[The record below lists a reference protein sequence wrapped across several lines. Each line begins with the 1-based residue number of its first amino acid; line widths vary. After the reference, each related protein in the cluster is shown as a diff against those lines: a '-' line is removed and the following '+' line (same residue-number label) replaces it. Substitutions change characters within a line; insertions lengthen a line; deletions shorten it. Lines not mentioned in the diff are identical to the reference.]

1 MEEYRKQYL
10 EEESDESADE
20 NGDSDG
26 EGRSEDE
33 TKRDG
38 GAEEDRRLRTGSTT
52 KHKSKNPRSKRSV
65 KSSGVNRR
73 TNKCRVM

>member
-1 MEEYRKQYL
+1 MEEYKKKYL

-26 EGRSEDE
+26 EGGSEEE
-33 TKRDG
+33 TKKDG
-38 GAEEDRRLRTGSTT
+38 GAEENRTGSTARQ
-52 KHKSKNPRSKRSV
+52 KSKNPRSKRTL
-65 KSSGVNRR
+65 KLSGVNGR